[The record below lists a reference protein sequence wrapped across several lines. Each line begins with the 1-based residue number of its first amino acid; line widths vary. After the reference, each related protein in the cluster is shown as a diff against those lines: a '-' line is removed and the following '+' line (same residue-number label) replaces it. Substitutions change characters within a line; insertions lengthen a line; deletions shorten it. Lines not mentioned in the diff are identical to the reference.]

1 MHRRRP
7 GHGCGAGPLTPD
19 FAAAAVW
26 TERSKMARD
35 GGVVIIGAARTAIG
49 RFGGTVS
56 RLPAVELGGVAI
68 RRAVERAGIDPAAID
83 EVLVGQVIQAGC
95 GQAPARQAALKAGLP
110 PSVGATTVNKVCG
123 SGLKTVAIGANAI
136 SVGDAEIVVAAGMES
151 MNMGPHLL
159 ANARTGYR
167 LGNAELVDA
176 TVHDGLWCPVE
187 NWHMGNA
194 AELIA
199 DAMSI
204 TREEMDEFAL
214 RSHQKA
220 VSAIDEGRF
229 KAEIVPVTVPQRK
242 GEPVIFETDENPRAD
257 TSLEAL
263 AKLPPAFREDG
274 KCTAGNSSAITDGA
288 AAVVI
293 ASAEKAKSLGIEPLA
308 RITGFAQAA
317 VEPRWVFFAPVHAI
331 EKLLAKTG
339 RSLDDFD
346 LVEINEAFASQSIAD
361 GRKLR
366 LDWERLNVNGGAVAL
381 GHPIGCSGTRLLV
394 TLIHAMKD
402 RGASL
407 GLVSLCLGGGEAVAM
422 SIEM

>member
-1 MHRRRP
+1 M
-7 GHGCGAGPLTPD
+7 
-19 FAAAAVW
+19 
-26 TERSKMARD
+26 
-35 GGVVIIGAARTAIG
+35 
-49 RFGGTVS
+49 
-56 RLPAVELGGVAI
+56 PAVELGGVAI
-68 RRAVERAGIDPAAID
+68 RGAVERAGVDPADID

-95 GQAPARQAALKAGLP
+95 GQAPGRQAALKAGLP

-136 SVGDAEIVVAAGMES
+136 AVGDADLIVAAGMES

-159 ANARTGYR
+159 PSARTGFR
-167 LGNAELVDA
+167 LGSAELVDA

-204 TREEMDEFAL
+204 SRQEMDEFAL
-214 RSHQKA
+214 RSHQRA
-220 VSAIDEGRF
+220 VRATEEGHF
-229 KAEIVPVTVPQRK
+229 EAEIVPVTVPQRK
-242 GEPVIFETDENPRAD
+242 GDPVIFDTDENPRAD

-263 AKLPPAFREDG
+263 AKLPPAFRKDG

-293 ASAEKAKSLGIEPLA
+293 ASAERANSLGIEPLA

-317 VEPRWVFFAPVHAI
+317 VEPKWVFFAPVHAI

-339 RSLDDFD
+339 YAMDDFD
-346 LVEINEAFASQSIAD
+346 LIEINEAFASQSIAD
-361 GRKLR
+361 GRKLG
-366 LDWERLNVNGGAVAL
+366 LDWERLNVNGGAIAL
-381 GHPIGCSGTRLLV
+381 GHPIGCSGARLLV
-394 TLIHAMKD
+394 TLVHAMRA

-422 SIEM
+422 SIEI

>member
-1 MHRRRP
+1 MTAYP
-7 GHGCGAGPLTPD
+7 
-19 FAAAAVW
+19 
-26 TERSKMARD
+26 E
-35 GGVVIIGAARTAIG
+35 VVIVSAARTAIG
-49 RFGGTVS
+49 RFGGTLSAV
-56 RLPAVELGGVAI
+56 PAVELGGAAI
-68 RRAVERAGIDPAAID
+68 RAAVERAGVDPAAID

-123 SGLKTVAIGANAI
+123 SSLKTVAMGANAI
-136 SVGDAEIVVAAGMES
+136 AVGAAEIIVAAGMES
-151 MNMGPHLL
+151 MNGGPHLL
-159 ANARTGYR
+159 PNSRTGFR

-204 TREEMDEFAL
+204 SRAEMDEFAL
-214 RSHQKA
+214 ESHRKA
-220 VSAIDEGRF
+220 VAATREGRY
-229 KAEIVPVTVPQRK
+229 KDEIVPISVPQRR
-242 GEPVIFETDENPRAD
+242 GDPIIFDTDENPRAD
-257 TSLEAL
+257 TSIEAL
-263 AKLPPAFREDG
+263 GKLPPAFKKDG

-293 ASAEKAKSLGIEPLA
+293 TSARRASELGLEPMA

-317 VEPRWVFFAPVHAI
+317 VEPRWVFFAPVHAV
-331 EKLLAKTG
+331 EKLMASTG
-339 RSLDDFD
+339 HAIQDFD
-346 LVEINEAFASQSIAD
+346 LIEINEAFASQSIAD
-361 GRKLR
+361 GRKLG
-366 LDWERLNVNGGAVAL
+366 LDWDRLNVNGGAIAL
-381 GHPIGCSGTRLLV
+381 GHPIGCSGARLLV
-394 TLIHAMKD
+394 TLIHAMRD

-407 GLVSLCLGGGEAVAM
+407 GLAALCLGGGEAVAM